1 MAEGPNRSIGRWLDV
16 TPVAPAIFPD
26 EWRILPP
33 LPREVEEGAACIG
46 YPLSSF
52 FANQGVVPPGR
63 SICLVCPVKDPCLE
77 YAMTHRVKGVWGGM
91 TERDRDRLKAER
103 KKEDGERDD

>member
-1 MAEGPNRSIGRWLDV
+1 MAKGPDRRAGRRLDD
-16 TPVAPAIFPD
+16 AFSAAAAFPD

-46 YPLSSF
+46 YPLSAF
-52 FANQGVVPPGR
+52 FANQGVVPHGR
-63 SICLVCPVKDPCLE
+63 SICLVCPVKAPCLE

-91 TERDRDRLKAER
+91 TERDRDRLKAKR
-103 KKEDGERDD
+103 KKEDAEQKD